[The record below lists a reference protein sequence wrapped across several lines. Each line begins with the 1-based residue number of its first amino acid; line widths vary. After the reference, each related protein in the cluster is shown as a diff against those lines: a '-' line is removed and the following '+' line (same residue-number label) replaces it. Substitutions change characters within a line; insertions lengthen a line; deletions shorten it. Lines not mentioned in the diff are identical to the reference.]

1 MAIRVGTTPILKMYA
16 GPEAGPTPPPSSG
29 LIGWFDASDYTSGAT
44 WVDRSTNGLD
54 LTLSGTYALD
64 ASTLGGPSINFS
76 NGWGGSP
83 STSLINGGAGTAYT
97 HIEILRVATPSNFD
111 SSFSLSAGG
120 TGDDCNSLTG
130 FQLSGTGWIAVGKNC
145 SGGRQYYITSKQYN
159 NTDTYFVSRRFEH
172 GGTPGSGLLGD
183 VGTTSSGLTQ
193 YGTGGWTAWAGITSV
208 DYALGSAG
216 KMAVA
221 SVNGGNYKMPGYYA
235 VNLFYDRFLTDVEVQ
250 TIYDYYKTTYS
261 LA

>member
-16 GPEAGPTPPPSSG
+16 GPDIQLFPTSG

-44 WVDRSTNGLD
+44 WIDKSVNGLD

-76 NGWGGSP
+76 NAWGNSP
-83 STSLINGGAGTAYT
+83 STSLINGGTGTEYT
-97 HIEILRVATPSNFD
+97 HIEIFKPQVVANFD

-130 FQLSGTGWIAVGKNC
+130 FQLSGTGRITVGRNC
-145 SGGRQYYITSKQYN
+145 TGGQQYYITSKQYN
-159 NTDTYFVSRRFEH
+159 TSDTFFVSRRFQH

-183 VGTTSSGLTQ
+183 VGTTASPLTQ
-193 YGTGGWTAWAGITSV
+193 YGTGDWTAVAGITSV

-216 KMAVA
+216 KMAVGA
-221 SVNGGNYKMPGYYA
+221 VNGGNYKMAGYYA
-235 VNLFYDRFLTDVEVQ
+235 VNIFYDRFLSDVEVQ
-250 TIYDYYKTTYS
+250 QVYDYYKTTYS